1 MKAGNSGQ
9 GSILIGRAEAMSAFD
24 ALPASLRKY
33 LGRGPYNWSSI
44 EVLKLYRQEGDAFA
58 VVDRLRRL
66 NAERKRKY
74 YEAADNGFR
83 ELKG

>member
-1 MKAGNSGQ
+1 
-9 GSILIGRAEAMSAFD
+9 MSAFD

-44 EVLKLYRQEGDAFA
+44 EVLKLYQQTGGDAFT

-74 YEAADNGFR
+74 YEDAETGFR
-83 ELKG
+83 NLKG